1 MLCVWLAQER
11 MVTFQSHQLQVGV
24 DEYILKLL
32 TLLSM
37 FTAGFGYLGQVCF
50 YPVGVIRQQCYA
62 FWGWSNTDQD
72 LLVSNGENILF
83 CWFLSCKI

>member
-24 DEYILKLL
+24 DEYILELL

-37 FTAGFGYLGQVCF
+37 FTAGFGYVGQVCF

-62 FWGWSNTDQD
+62 FWGGLIQTKTCWY
-72 LLVSNGENILF
+72 LLVKILF
-83 CWFLSCKI
+83 SVGF